1 MEGLILLRVR
11 RLIGRVGVALVWLPR
26 RHGRVAEPVPRELV
40 RRSED
45 LSLIDGVPSALK
57 SLQDD
62 GFALIVVTNQSAI
75 ARGTLSEDELK
86 SVHDCLTERL
96 ASEGVSLDGI
106 FYCPHHPTE
115 GAPPLKCVCECRKPA
130 PGMIQDAAKMHDLDL
145 ARSWMVG
152 DNISDIRAAESAGIQ
167 SLLVLTGKG
176 QRFADQLPSSRVT
189 EDLSAAAQKILSER

>member
-1 MEGLILLRVR
+1 MKKQRPAVFLDRDGTLNIE
-11 RLIGRVGVALVWLPR
+11 
-26 RHGRVAEPVPRELV
+26 RELV

-75 ARGTLSEDELK
+75 ARGTLSEDELR
-86 SVHDCLTERL
+86 SVHDRLTELL

-115 GAPPLKCVCECRKPA
+115 GAPPLKSACECRKPA
-130 PGMIQDAAKMHDLDL
+130 PGMIQDAAKKHDLDL